1 MTLAPTALFNV
12 QDAIRDVVIAIV
24 DDLELVFGTPGFNR
38 VWFQG
43 DAIDTTKLSAATI
56 EFGEE
61 ASTEV
66 QSKFRHRLPWRC
78 RVYFDSNFTGST
90 TRERHTK
97 LLGLLRDAV
106 MAARILGG
114 KAIDTH
120 YLGGGSALKPEDE
133 EDAGDRWSF
142 EAQFETIYGDK
153 VLDST
158 TAA

>member
-12 QDAIRDVVIAIV
+12 MDAIRDVIV
-24 DDLELVFGTPGFNR
+24 ALNDDLVLVFEGR

-43 DAIDTTKLSAATI
+43 DAIDTTTLSAATI

-61 ASTEV
+61 TSSEF

-78 RVYFDSNFTGST
+78 RVYFDSSFTGST

-106 MAARILGG
+106 MAARVLGG

-133 EDAGDRWSF
+133 EEAGDRWSF